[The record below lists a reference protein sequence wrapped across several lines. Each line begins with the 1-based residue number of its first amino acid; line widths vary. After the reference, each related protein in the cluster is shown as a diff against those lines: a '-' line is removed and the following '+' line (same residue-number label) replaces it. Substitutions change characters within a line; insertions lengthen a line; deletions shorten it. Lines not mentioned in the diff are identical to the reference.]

1 MNESKIENILS
12 KYFTE
17 ESTPKKKK
25 NKHGHILEMAV
36 TEKQARVTKN
46 LLEVSSTLVFLGR
59 TNRKNLVFENGNQQ
73 IKITPAGFI
82 L

>member
-1 MNESKIENILS
+1 
-12 KYFTE
+12 
-17 ESTPKKKK
+17 
-25 NKHGHILEMAV
+25 MAV